1 MERSAFI
8 AGKIKNNIYL
18 ILVILWG
25 LSGCA
30 TPYATE
36 GLLGGYSDSHIGN
49 DQFHI
54 TVQGNGYTNTGM
66 IEQYFYRRAA
76 DIAKENGYAT
86 YKVISFKASMEP
98 WGLRCCF
105 PVATGVILGLRE
117 EMKRFPD
124 DLLTTGLQL
133 GLDSLSAV
141 TGQYS

>member
-1 MERSAFI
+1 MLK
-8 AGKIKNNIYL
+8 GKIKNNNYL

-30 TPYATE
+30 TPYTTE
-36 GLLGGYSDSHIGN
+36 GLLGGYSDSHMGN

-76 DIAKENGYAT
+76 DIAKENGYTT

-98 WGLRCCF
+98 WGLICCF
-105 PVATGVILGLRE
+105 PIATGVIQGLKE

-124 DLLTTGLQL
+124 DLLTVRLQL
-133 GLDSLSAV
+133 DWISLSAV
-141 TGQYS
+141 TRQY